1 MKPDRGYEALRRHRL
16 SIPEATYF
24 LTLCTQDRVPGLNSR
39 AVAAALRAEIL
50 DIERAG
56 YWTIRGAVIMPD
68 HLHLLLT
75 LRDRLPLGRA
85 IARLKS
91 KSKPALFV
99 AGLKWQGNYYE
110 HRLRDGDSRE
120 SVLLYLFLNPHR
132 AGLVSLSE
140 NYSLF
145 WLGDEENAWFKT
157 QLDDGKPFPD
167 WLC

>member
-1 MKPDRGYEALRRHRL
+1 MKPNRGYEALRRNRL
-16 SIPEATYF
+16 SMPEATYF
-24 LTLCTQDRVPGLNSR
+24 VTLCTHNRSPGLTS
-39 AVAAALRAEIL
+39 ASVASALRAEIL

-75 LRDRLPLGRA
+75 LRVRLPLGRT

-99 AGLKWQGNYYE
+99 AGLQWQGNYYE
-110 HRLRDGDSRE
+110 HRLRAEDSVE
-120 SVLLYLFLNPHR
+120 TVLLYIFLNPFR
-132 AGLVSLSE
+132 TGLVSLSE
-140 NYSLF
+140 IYAWF
-145 WLGDEENAWFKT
+145 WLGAEEMAWFT
-157 QLDDGKPFPD
+157 PRTDDGKPFPE